1 MNEPAWFIGIQFR
14 TNLIVLAYV
23 DMTELWQLSYWEDKS
38 WNGAYSD
45 LILEPLLIL
54 LSSDHEKHRLA
65 HWQNQ
70 ENYKRG
76 RKISFKIKSCS
87 IELFALKDF
96 LSWQAKINKPF
107 WYCN

>member
-45 LILEPLLIL
+45 LIPTWALIN
-54 LSSDHEKHRLA
+54 SSEF
-65 HWQNQ
+65 W
-70 ENYKRG
+70 
-76 RKISFKIKSCS
+76 
-87 IELFALKDF
+87 
-96 LSWQAKINKPF
+96 SWKT
-107 WYCN
+107 

>member
-45 LILEPLLIL
+45 LILEP
-54 LSSDHEKHRLA
+54 
-65 HWQNQ
+65 
-70 ENYKRG
+70 Y
-76 RKISFKIKSCS
+76 
-87 IELFALKDF
+87 
-96 LSWQAKINKPF
+96 
-107 WYCN
+107 